1 MKGRVSCRFEWF
13 WLLAGQGGCVVG
25 IGQLT
30 CYQHNRAMP
39 DAAVAVWR
47 LDPVRAHQDRP
58 TSASAHGCSVGTFR
72 LQIPLCAK
80 PHEFALKKIRQTLPK
95 KTVHQ
100 IHL

>member
-1 MKGRVSCRFEWF
+1 M
-13 WLLAGQGGCVVG
+13 VG

-80 PHEFALKKIRQTLPK
+80 PREFALKKIRQTLPK
-95 KTVHQ
+95 KQCTKSISSTV
-100 IHL
+100 LYDVRLER